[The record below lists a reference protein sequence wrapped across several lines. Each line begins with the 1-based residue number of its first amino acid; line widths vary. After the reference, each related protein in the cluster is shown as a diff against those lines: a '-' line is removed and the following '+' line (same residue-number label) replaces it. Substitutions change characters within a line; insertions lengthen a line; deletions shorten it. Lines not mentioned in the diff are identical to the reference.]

1 MASASIAQLVE
12 HLTCNENV
20 TGSIPVWGSNTAIV
34 TPMTKVATS
43 LKSLLADV
51 FLFYL
56 KAHGYHWNVEGPDF
70 SQYHGLFSDIYE
82 DAYGSIDPIAENI
95 RKLDD
100 AAPFRVDRL
109 VKLAK
114 IEDKASTSNSA
125 KALAKDLLAHN
136 DKLIEQLN
144 NAFDVATEE
153 KEQGI
158 ADFLAGRIDMHQ
170 KWSWQLRAST
180 K

>member
-1 MASASIAQLVE
+1 MKKLQDA
-12 HLTCNENV
+12 
-20 TGSIPVWGSNTAIV
+20 
-34 TPMTKVATS
+34 

-56 KAHGYHWNVEGPDF
+56 KGHGYHWNVEGQDF
-70 SQYHGLFSDIYE
+70 SQYHDLFGDIYA

-100 AAPFRVDRL
+100 AAPFRLERL
-109 VKLAK
+109 AKLAK
-114 IEDKASTSNSA
+114 IEDKASSSNNA

-136 DKLIEQLN
+136 DKLIEQLKD
-144 NAFDVATEE
+144 AFDIANEE
-153 KEQGI
+153 NEQGI
-158 ADFLAGRIDMHQ
+158 ANFLAERIDMHQ

>member
-1 MASASIAQLVE
+1 MKKLQD
-12 HLTCNENV
+12 T
-20 TGSIPVWGSNTAIV
+20 
-34 TPMTKVATS
+34 

-70 SQYHGLFSDIYE
+70 SEYHGLFESIYS

-95 RKLDD
+95 RKLDE
-100 AAPFRVDRL
+100 AAPFRLERL
-109 VKLAK
+109 AKLAK
-114 IEDKASTSNSA
+114 IDDKASSANTA
-125 KALAKDLLAHN
+125 KALAKDLLSHN
-136 DKLIEQLN
+136 DKLIEQLKK
-144 NAFDVATEE
+144 AFDVANEE
-153 KEQGI
+153 NEQGI
-158 ADFLAGRIDMHQ
+158 ANFLAERIDMHQ

>member
-1 MASASIAQLVE
+1 MPINNYA
-12 HLTCNENV
+12 
-20 TGSIPVWGSNTAIV
+20 GSIPVLVPNSGIV

-70 SQYHGLFSDIYE
+70 SQYHELFGEIYE
-82 DAYGSIDPIAENI
+82 DAYSSIDTIAENI
-95 RKLDD
+95 RKLDE
-100 AAPFRVDRL
+100 AAPFRMERL

-125 KALAKDLLAHN
+125 KALAKDLLSHN
-136 DKLIEQLN
+136 EELLDQLN
-144 NAFDVATEE
+144 KAYDVANDE
-153 KEQGI
+153 KQQGI
-158 ADFLAGRIDMHQ
+158 ANFLAERIDMHQ